1 MKKRLSF
8 GLLVGVALAVG
19 LVLLGR
25 ASPAFAHADY
35 ESSTPAKDE
44 VVASPPAQ
52 LDAYFTQELAR
63 QEGRYFL
70 RVFNEQETQVS
81 QGDGT
86 IDDLD
91 RTHMFT
97 TLQPDLPAGRY
108 IVRWATLSDEDVE
121 ADEGA
126 FCFYVAVQPTAD
138 QQAECAALAG
148 EEEGPTPTAA
158 AAVTPT
164 QAAAQPM
171 ATQTAGAPT
180 ATPGGTTEDDDDG
193 APTGLIIAGAVA
205 GAAVALAA
213 VGGVAIWL
221 RRTLQ

>member
-8 GLLVGVALAVG
+8 DLLISVALALG

-70 RVFNEQETQVS
+70 RVFNEQEVQVS

-86 IDDLD
+86 IDDVD

-108 IVRWATLSDEDVE
+108 IVRWATLSDEDEE

-126 FCFYVAVQPTAD
+126 FCFYIAVQPTAE
-138 QQAECAALAG
+138 QQAACAALAG
-148 EEEGPTPTAA
+148 EEEGPTSTVVAASPTPVAPTATVQV
-158 AAVTPT
+158 AVT
-164 QAAAQPM
+164 
-171 ATQTAGAPT
+171 PT
-180 ATPGGTTEDDDDG
+180 ATPGETAEEDDDG
-193 APTGLIIAGAVA
+193 ANTGLIIVGVIA
-205 GAAVALAA
+205 GAAVVLAV